1 MRNSKSL
8 TERAETLLNKEEGL
22 DVDFKRDRNGIK
34 PEDLVAFANSPFG
47 GTILVGVDED
57 INKDGKQ
64 RGKIV
69 GCKISDGEKLAIL
82 GKASECRP
90 PIDVEIIIENE
101 GSDKPF
107 YRIEIPSGPYKPYC
121 TNRGV
126 YQIRGDARNNPITPE
141 QLLNIFLEK
150 NSSEFFERFKH
161 ATLELESN
169 LQESQKEIFNLNSV
183 LESMNQ
189 RVNENLSS
197 LLTDIDS
204 FKIQIENQLE
214 HIFSSAEDASDAAN
228 DANSEASD
236 LNIRIDNVESEI
248 EEIFWLVYG
257 LHEHF
262 NTENPNIT
270 KGRTLVKRITKRM
283 FSLQYEGIEIEKL
296 KNNVMNYILSE
307 RKLKL
312 DPKLIEQW
320 IEEKYLELTK

>member
-1 MRNSKSL
+1 MRKQKSL
-8 TERAETLLNKEEGL
+8 TERVETLLNKEEGL

-34 PEDLVAFANSPFG
+34 PEDLVAFANSPSG

-57 INKDGKQ
+57 INKEGKQ

-69 GCKISDGEKLAIL
+69 GCKISDGEKLALL

-90 PIDVEIIIENE
+90 PIDIEIIIENE
-101 GSDKPF
+101 NTDKPF

-169 LQESQKEIFNLNSV
+169 LQESQKELFNLNII
-183 LESMNQ
+183 LESMNHK
-189 RVNENLSS
+189 VNENLSL

-236 LNIRIDNVESEI
+236 MNNRLSDVEAEM
-248 EEIFWLVYG
+248 EEIYWLVYG
-257 LHEHF
+257 VHEHL
-262 NTENPNIT
+262 NIENPNIT
-270 KGRTLVKRITKRM
+270 KGRILVKRITKQM
-283 FSLQYEGIEIEKL
+283 YSLQSESIEIVKL
-296 KNNVMNYILSE
+296 KDQVLTYIRE
-307 RKLKL
+307 KRKLKVN
-312 DPKLIEQW
+312 PKLIEKW
-320 IEEKYLELTK
+320 VEEQYFELMK